1 MGFNRHDIYQVSQ
14 TGASTALG
22 AASAGG
28 TLPTNSAGN
37 TARYVRMATTTGA
50 YVRVGNG
57 AQTAVNTDLLVL
69 PGQAIVLDCSG
80 CTHYAGLQAATGGVL
95 VVTPV
100 EV

>member
-1 MGFNRHDIYQVSQ
+1 MGFNRHDIYQVTV
-14 TGASTALG
+14 TGASTTLG

-28 TLPTNSAGN
+28 TLPNNSTGS
-37 TARYVRMATTTGA
+37 TARYCRFATTTGA

-57 AQTAVNTDLLVL
+57 AQTAVATDILVL
-69 PGQAIVLDCSG
+69 PNEAVVLDCSG